1 MHSKK
6 IVIVGDAA
14 VGKTNFVRMLKDV
27 SFEKK
32 YFATVG
38 TEVHPYSFDD
48 TMCTIWDI
56 AGHPMYRDHLDG
68 YLNDADIA
76 IVMYDVNRKSTFE
89 NIHKYWIPKL
99 NTSNILI
106 VGNKSEN
113 AGDNVMN
120 VKTGAGLAEVIREIT
135 KML

>member
-76 IVMYDVNRKSTFE
+76 IAMYDVNRKSTFE

-113 AGDNVMN
+113 AGNNVMN
-120 VKTGAGLAEVIREIT
+120 VKTGAGVAEVIREIT

>member
-6 IVIVGDAA
+6 IVIIGDAA

-48 TMCTIWDI
+48 TTCTIWDI
-56 AGHPMYRDHLDG
+56 AGQPMYQGHLDG

-113 AGDNVMN
+113 AGNNIMN
-120 VKTGAGLAEVIREIT
+120 VKTGAGVAEVIRAIT

>member
-1 MHSKK
+1 MPSKK

-14 VGKTNFVRMLKDV
+14 VGKTNFVKMLKDV

-48 TMCTIWDI
+48 TRCTIWDI

-99 NTSNILI
+99 KTSNILI
-106 VGNKSEN
+106 VGNKSETGEDN
-113 AGDNVMN
+113 AMN
-120 VKTGAGLAEVIREIT
+120 VKTGVNVELVIREIK